1 MKNAIP
7 LEKNEL
13 SQHFGHCEA
22 FAVFTIEDNSIA
34 AKEIVK
40 PLESGCGSHPQLL
53 TKLGCKVVLAG
64 GIGQGAVSNLQTVG
78 IEVVSGVCAAP
89 LEQIVENYLA
99 GTLASGNELCN
110 HEHHEGS
117 CQGHH

>member
-1 MKNAIP
+1 MKIAIP

-13 SQHFGHCEA
+13 SAHFGHCEA
-22 FAVFTIEDNSIA
+22 FAVFTTENQTIVS
-34 AKEIVK
+34 KEILK
-40 PLESGCGSHPQLL
+40 PEESGCGSHPRLL
-53 TKLGCKVVLAG
+53 SQLGCKVVLAG
-64 GIGQGAVSNLQTVG
+64 GIGQGAVTNLQAVG

-89 LEQIVENYLA
+89 LEQIVNQYLE
-99 GTLASGNELCN
+99 GTLESGNELCS